1 MGKCIHPWSTYSLR
15 NFISS
20 NIRPNMTSTGVK
32 SDEHK
37 RRQDDETRRSLRRF
51 QQQTNFSNNNNINSN
66 VSIPPP
72 LPAKPHE
79 IASTVTTTVVFLFC
93 DEEYPYR
100 TKIPG
105 CQPTLKQFKDYLP
118 KKGNFRLVTWTTSPF
133 SI

>member
-1 MGKCIHPWSTYSLR
+1 M
-15 NFISS
+15 
-20 NIRPNMTSTGVK
+20 
-32 SDEHK
+32 
-37 RRQDDETRRSLRRF
+37 RRSLRRF
-51 QQQTNFSNNNNINSN
+51 QQQTNFNNSSNLNNINNN

-79 IASTVTTTVVFLFC
+79 SAPAVTTTVVFLFC

-118 KKGNFRLVTWTTSPF
+118 KKGNFRLVKF
-133 SI
+133 IFII